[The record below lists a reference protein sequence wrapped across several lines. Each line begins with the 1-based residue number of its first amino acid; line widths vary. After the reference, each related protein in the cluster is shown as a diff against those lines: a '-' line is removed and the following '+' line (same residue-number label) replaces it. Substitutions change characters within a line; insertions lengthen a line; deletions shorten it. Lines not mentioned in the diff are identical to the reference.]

1 MLKHLIDIE
10 KEIEE
15 SEEKLAKVI
24 TEMQILQQ
32 RLIELQ
38 KEAIRLEGII
48 KFLREKENENN
59 TNQTKT
65 IKENASLQRN
75 TKHPD
80 NSNRT

>member
-1 MLKHLIDIE
+1 MIDVE
-10 KEIEE
+10 KEIKEN
-15 SEEKLAKVI
+15 EEKLTKVI

-38 KEAIRLEGII
+38 KEAIRLEGIL

-59 TNQTKT
+59 TNHTKP

-75 TKHPD
+75 TKHSD